1 MGCRHA
7 AAESG
12 FMHIFC
18 DCNFLDVLSGSLWK
32 RGTCLAL
39 PSHRVGTWQLG
50 MTLVGTKQSQRY
62 VRGKHW
68 RALPISEGLVCYMM
82 ATGDDAVAKRRL
94 SPRRSKRELL
104 FNCDITAGNI

>member
-1 MGCRHA
+1 MSCQEACGR
-7 AAESG
+7 EE
-12 FMHIFC
+12 
-18 DCNFLDVLSGSLWK
+18 
-32 RGTCLAL
+32 LAWHF

-50 MTLVGTKQSQRY
+50 LPLVGTKQSQRY

-104 FNCDITAGNI
+104 FNCDITVGNI